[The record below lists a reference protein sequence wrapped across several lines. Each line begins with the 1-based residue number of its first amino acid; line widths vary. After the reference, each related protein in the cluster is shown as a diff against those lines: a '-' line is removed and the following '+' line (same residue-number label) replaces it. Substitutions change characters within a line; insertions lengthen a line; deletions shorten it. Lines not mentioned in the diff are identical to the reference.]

1 MSVGIY
7 FTLGDLGLQ
16 QSVAILL
23 GAAQGGA
30 ELLEIGLPFT
40 DPLLDGPVIQQSHLR
55 ALKNG
60 EILWSELCESIIHIQ
75 KIYPKVKISLMSS
88 FQLFY
93 EYDRLV
99 QLPQVDG
106 LLFTDLAYNYS
117 SAQLYAQKN
126 SSEKLNKKR
135 VWFVSQNLVLSDEF
149 CAPPEDISMVY
160 MTRIQGTTGANQSTQ
175 DSTAKAIARIKTKT
189 QAPIW
194 LGFGVSNGSDVKQCL
209 DFGADGAIIG
219 SAFVQHMLNIN
230 SKIES
235 SIQSQQQC
243 DLLNQEACKWVQ
255 NILFTAQG
263 N

>member
-16 QSVAILL
+16 ESIAILI
-23 GAAQGGA
+23 GAAEGGA
-30 ELLEIGLPFT
+30 EMLEIGLPFT

-60 EILWSELCESIIHIQ
+60 EIPWSELCESIIHIQ

-106 LLFTDLAYNYS
+106 LLFTDLAYDFS
-117 SAQLYAQKN
+117 LAQLYAQKN
-126 SSEKLNKKR
+126 APEKWNGKR
-135 VWFVSQNLVLSDEF
+135 VWFVSQNLVLSEEF
-149 CAPPEDISMVY
+149 SAPPEDISMVY
-160 MTRIQGTTGANQSTQ
+160 MTRIQGITGVNQSTQ
-175 DSTAKAIARIKTKT
+175 DSTAAAIARIKTKT
-189 QAPIW
+189 HAPIW

-209 DFGADGAIIG
+209 DFGANGAIIG
-219 SAFVQHMLNIN
+219 SAFVQHMWNLN
-230 SKIES
+230 SKIDNE
-235 SIQSQQQC
+235 IQSEQRC
-243 DLLNQEACKWVQ
+243 TFLKQEASKWVK
-255 NILFTAQG
+255 NILFAAQG